1 MFGAVR
7 IGALCLL
14 ASLSFYSFE
23 QGVLVLYVTD
33 TKEKPVRKIMLTC
46 KGGCSQQSIDDTGKV
61 VLRVPSQTRPGDP
74 VTISVVPL
82 AGTDWVLISPWDGR
96 VVTPSFDNRADNFV
110 SVIVGQRGDKDLL
123 RSGKAIE
130 TMTTR
135 VLNGITPK
143 LDQQVSDEERRLVLK
158 QQAEAFGLTPD
169 EVDRAIR
176 EWGKTA
182 TDPYKAGLAAL
193 YDKNFPN
200 ATALLTQSY
209 ELRKENFV
217 DAAFFLGQ
225 SLYEQGKYSLA
236 AVKFQEVYGL
246 RKDDTGVM
254 NWLGLSLLEAAN
266 YAAAEPLLRR
276 ALKTDE
282 QSFGTE
288 HPNVAT
294 HLNNLAMLL
303 QDTNRLA
310 EAEPLQRRAAAI
322 LERSLGADHPNALIT
337 LENYADLLRKLN
349 RNAEA
354 EKLEVKIK
362 EIRARPK

>member
-1 MFGAVR
+1 MFGVVR
-7 IGALCLL
+7 ICALCLL

-130 TMTTR
+130 TITSR

-158 QQAEAFGLTPD
+158 QQADAFGLTPD
-169 EVDRAIR
+169 DVDRAIR

-182 TDPYKAGLAAL
+182 KDPYEAGLAAL
-193 YDKNFPN
+193 YEKNFPR
-200 ATALLTQSY
+200 ATELLTQSY
-209 ELRKENFV
+209 ELRKENFI

-246 RKDDTGVM
+246 RKDDAGVM

-276 ALKTDE
+276 ALKIDE
-282 QSFGTE
+282 QSFGPA

-294 HLNNLAMLL
+294 DLNNLAQLL
-303 QDTNRLA
+303 QTTNHLA
-310 EAEPLQRRAAAI
+310 EAEPLIRRA
-322 LERSLGADHPNALIT
+322 L
-337 LENYADLLRKLN
+337 
-349 RNAEA
+349 
-354 EKLEVKIK
+354 KID
-362 EIRARPK
+362 E